1 MPVRKNSPE
10 EVVNPVDETV
20 VEESPEEVT
29 EEVVE
34 TPSEVL
40 TPAVPVTDS
49 KSANKKSQAIKKAE
63 VVEEVVDS
71 PISGGKFVKIH
82 FVVDH
87 TFSIG
92 VQKHEMKKGDRM
104 QVELHLANILSER
117 KIAYIIG

>member
-1 MPVRKNSPE
+1 MPARKNSPE
-10 EVVNPVDETV
+10 EVVNPVDAIV
-20 VEESPEEVT
+20 VEESPVEIA

-34 TPSEVL
+34 TPLEVL
-40 TPAVPVTDS
+40 VPEVVVSDKLSNKKPAV
-49 KSANKKSQAIKKAE
+49 AKKAE

-71 PISGGKFVKIH
+71 PMTGGKFVKVH
-82 FVVDH
+82 FVQDH

-104 QVELHLANILSER
+104 QVELYIANTLSER